1 MEFSRRQ
8 LFEELLASGALA
20 ALLASDASGQTK
32 ATLSPGEMRPNDFW
46 GAFYDSVDPS
56 KGKGIRK
63 NTQKPAQGKQ
73 VSFLYYE
80 SGSGLRYADQLK
92 KTDLLDHTGD
102 VTVDLTLGQF
112 RPGRADG
119 KTVRDYASS
128 QLRIDCVQTKAFLN
142 ILAPSAWV
150 ALASLFTDSAGKLPS
165 LQQLGFQQPNLMSG
179 QNKVILPGGSG
190 KFSVNVSSMTK
201 ESKLHA
207 ILREGVKIGTM
218 VSPLFGFPAISI
230 PAAQAFTA
238 IYSLLEEKAS
248 FIMSSP
254 LMDAAATQAALSDGS
269 FPQTYV
275 PLKTGEYVVVPEA
288 HTSMMA
294 SKLSQLQLNQGYVV
308 DGTLPGNRPVDQI
321 ANDSIPDVTYVSL
334 KLKVTPMNVTASPV
348 PDSSPAPAASS
359 AASKSSKASPSSGAS
374 KSKKSD

>member
-1 MEFSRRQ
+1 MKSSRRR
-8 LFEELLASGALA
+8 LFEELLAGGGLA
-20 ALLASDASGQTK
+20 ALMASQSTAQTK
-32 ATLSPGEMRPNDFW
+32 AALNPGEIRPNDFW

-56 KGKGIRK
+56 KGKGLFR
-63 NTQKPAQGKQ
+63 NTQKAAQGKD
-73 VSFLYYE
+73 VRFLYYQQ
-80 SGSGLRYADQLK
+80 GSGLRYADQLK
-92 KTDLLDHTGD
+92 KVDLADHPGD
-102 VTVDLTLGQF
+102 VTVDIVLGQF

-119 KTVRDYASS
+119 KTVREYSSS
-128 QLRIDCVQTKAFLN
+128 QLRIDCVQTKSFLN

-207 ILREGVKIGTM
+207 VLRQGVKVGSI

-238 IYSLLEEKAS
+238 IYSLLEERAS

-254 LMDAAATQAALSDGS
+254 LQAAAATQSALADPS
-269 FPQTYV
+269 FPQTYI
-275 PLKTGEYVVVPEA
+275 PLKTGEYLIVPQA
-288 HTSMMA
+288 HTDMITA
-294 SKLSQLQLNQGYVV
+294 KLQQLQMNQGYVI

-334 KLKVTPMNVTASPV
+334 KMTVTAIDLQKQNSAA
-348 PDSSPAPAASS
+348 DGGSSASS
-359 AASKSSKASPSSGAS
+359 SEPKPSGSSKTPKG
-374 KSKKSD
+374 KKN